1 MITFERY
8 LEFYKDTMA
17 IELFDKEYDELGW
30 TGKEYVNDM
39 LGGKYI
45 EACLVAGEFGLKFK
59 PYKKNTK

>member
-17 IELFDKEYDELGW
+17 LELFDKEYDELGW

-39 LGGKYI
+39 LAGKYI
-45 EACLVAGEFGLKFK
+45 EASLAMGEFGFEFK
-59 PYKKNTK
+59 PYKPNTK

>member
-8 LEFYKDTMA
+8 LEFYKDTMSL
-17 IELFDKEYDELGW
+17 ELFNKEYDELGW

-45 EACLVAGEFGLKFK
+45 EASLAMGEFGFKFA
-59 PYKKNTK
+59 PYKPNTK

>member
-8 LEFYKDTMA
+8 HDFYKDTMA
-17 IELFDKEYDELGW
+17 LELFDKEYDELGW

-45 EACLVAGEFGLKFK
+45 EASLAMGEFGFEFK